1 MEKEWQYQQT
11 YDYNMLMKC
20 SYPWDLKA
28 RVKSRNGHLSNNDAA
43 RFIKDMYT
51 ERLRKVYLA
60 HISKDS
66 NNYDIV
72 RNTVK
77 EELLTNNIKLDFE
90 IAMQDKVTDVFEL

>member
-1 MEKEWQYQQT
+1 
-11 YDYNMLMKC
+11 
-20 SYPWDLKA
+20 
-28 RVKSRNGHLSNNDAA
+28 
-43 RFIKDMYT
+43 MYT

-72 RNTVK
+72 KNTVRD
-77 EELLTNNIKLDFE
+77 ELLTNNIKLDFE